1 MRNGRICI
9 HSRRKTLRICLM
21 FDDFVECNVRG
32 TDFFVEVCLSWS
44 QNNKSAVLLASS
56 FQVI

>member
-1 MRNGRICI
+1 
-9 HSRRKTLRICLM
+9 M
-21 FDDFVECNVRG
+21 FDDFVECKVRG
-32 TDFFVEVCLSWS
+32 TDFFVEVCLSRS